1 MVPPKQAQDKQ
12 TDHQYVNAYLKSL
25 TDADFSEQL
34 GNAIPLLLGAYSQK
48 LAASSV
54 SGAVAGE
61 ASGSKFTTEANLP
74 VAAFGGTELFFKG
87 LDGVLGLPSVH
98 PEKSILDEF
107 RQRADSKMPFQSWNS
122 GKINTTPQ
130 KEIDFV
136 VMPYTR
142 QSVLTMDDYSAW
154 ELTFTD
160 GFGGLRVPIRLEVFL
175 HALCAIRL
183 DNSSHVSAAGTQFQS
198 TVAMKP
204 MGASNHEESGF
215 QWEIPTEREA
225 EKSVRE
231 ATMKMDKSNRQYI
244 SQLPPGSWESM
255 TWLDR
260 LHFLEGKLSLVDI
273 RKRRGD
279 ANQGD
284 DGVTKLAV
292 GGEVGQ
298 NGEIAHETEIR
309 VESCDKEVLGD
320 EEVFGLRWEEVSSEL
335 LNPALT
341 TSGKEITNE
350 TLAVAL
356 QQKTEFTHEEWAGMK
371 VDDLTPHSF
380 IKVGDRYFKP
390 GGTVSK
396 ETREKEDI
404 KVAGGEEMLANDV
417 PREEVSAN
425 DVPCRYGDYK
435 TASSRSRD
443 DPLYLNPEEIF
454 LVKIVL
460 LRFVKS
466 QIEPV
471 ALRNS
476 LHAFGAAGVEDLAD
490 RSIRISTALKNAF
503 HDSRFASRFEARR
516 CSAAYEVVQEAML
529 LVLSSLELEAMID
542 HFQMRLRTAN
552 FSRADIIGVRLYTG
566 PPYVKMNGV
575 MRYKSGAFSE
585 SFLKSAV
592 LEGNQYINTINA
604 AVSGLLKLSK
614 ASSIPTGGALFRGM
628 AGVTIAH
635 VLCAIVPVHARI
647 HTCICTIECTCVH
660 VCVTVCVLW
669 VCVLAIGVD
678 MFACSVC
685 VQASSFPQSS

>member
-48 LAASSV
+48 LAASIVS
-54 SGAVAGE
+54 SGAAAGE

-74 VAAFGGTELFFKG
+74 VAAFGGTEFFFKG

-107 RQRADSKMPFQSWNS
+107 RQRADSKMSFQSWNS

-142 QSVLTMDDYSAW
+142 QSVLTGDDYSAW
-154 ELTFTD
+154 ELTYTD

-175 HALCAIRL
+175 HALCAVRL
-183 DNSSHVSAAGTQFQS
+183 DNSSHASAAGTQFQS
-198 TVAMKP
+198 TMAMKP

-225 EKSVRE
+225 EKTVRE

-255 TWLDR
+255 TWLHR

-273 RKRRGD
+273 RKRSGN

-284 DGVTKLAV
+284 DGMTKLAV
-292 GGEVGQ
+292 GGEVRQ
-298 NGEIAHETEIR
+298 KGENEHETEVR
-309 VESCDKEVLGD
+309 VENCDKEVLGD
-320 EEVFGLRWEEVSSEL
+320 DEVLGLRWEEVSSEL
-335 LNPALT
+335 LNPDLT
-341 TSGKEITNE
+341 TSGKEIKNE

-380 IKVGDRYFKP
+380 IKVCDRYFKP

-396 ETREKEDI
+396 ETRDKEADHL
-404 KVAGGEEMLANDV
+404 KVAG
-417 PREEVSAN
+417 REEVSAN
-425 DVPCRYGDYK
+425 DAPREKVLANDVLCRYGDYK

-443 DPLYLNPEEIF
+443 DPLYLNQEEIF

-476 LHAFGAAGVEDLAD
+476 LHAFGAAGEEDLAD

-503 HDSRFASRFEARR
+503 HDTRFASRFEARR
-516 CSAAYEVVQEAML
+516 CRAAYEVVQEAML
-529 LVLSSLELEAMID
+529 IELSDLELEALMD

-628 AGVTIAH
+628 AGVKIAH
-635 VLCAIVPVHARI
+635 VLCAIVHVHAHSHIYLYNRMYVRACMCVRMCAVRMCA
-647 HTCICTIECTCVH
+647 CIWCGYVRVFC
-660 VCVTVCVLW
+660 L
-669 VCVLAIGVD
+669 
-678 MFACSVC
+678 
-685 VQASSFPQSS
+685 